1 MENENALSETLS
13 PELTNLDLESLAVAW
28 ETSGLTRQ
36 TFCER
41 HQINYRQ
48 FVYQRSKLNEKRK
61 HKSSKWLAV
70 KQTLAKSPSIS
81 AATTATT
88 PLPAFLLRSA
98 QGHQLSIPLDAD
110 TPTLK
115 ILLAFMREN

>member
-1 MENENALSETLS
+1 MDNQNTLSETTL
-13 PELTNLDLESLAVAW
+13 PEQMTVDWESLVVAW

-36 TFCER
+36 AFCEHHR
-41 HQINYRQ
+41 INYRH
-48 FVYQRSKLNEKRK
+48 FVYQRSKLNDKRK

-70 KQTLAKSPSIS
+70 KQTLAKPSSIS
-81 AATTATT
+81 AAITATT
-88 PLPAFLLRSA
+88 PLPAFLLRSS